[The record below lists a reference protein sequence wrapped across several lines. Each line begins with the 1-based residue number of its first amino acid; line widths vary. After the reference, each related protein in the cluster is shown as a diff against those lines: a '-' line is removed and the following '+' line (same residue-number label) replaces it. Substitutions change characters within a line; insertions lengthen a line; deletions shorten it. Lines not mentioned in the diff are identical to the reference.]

1 MLHAKNVPGRS
12 CAEAIRIAAHMIDK
26 LSQLRLE
33 FVSRFEKLWDMK
45 AKVSYV

>member
-12 CAEAIRIAAHMIDK
+12 CAEAIRIVAHVIDK
-26 LSQLRLE
+26 LPQLRLE

-45 AKVSYV
+45 AKVSYF